1 MVELIPA
8 VIGIVII
15 DLALAG
21 DNAVV
26 IGMAAYRLPRHQR
39 NIALALGAVGAMA
52 LGISLTAVA
61 ALVLGLPLLQFIGG
75 LILVWIAYK
84 LLRPVEAVQ
93 AAADSH
99 AVEAAS
105 SLWEAVQTII
115 IADIVMSLDNVLA
128 IVGASKGNILVP
140 IFGLVVGIAILMA
153 GGRLVASILD
163 RFPGF
168 VYLGS
173 GILAWVAGGH
183 AGPRQLCPPV
193 LGAVS
198 AGGRLS
204 GAGGVYPGGAGGRPL
219 LPPAGRPQVAAGPPS
234 PLALTDVRPAARP

>member
-1 MVELIPA
+1 MIELIPT
-8 VIGIVII
+8 VLGIVVI

-39 NIALALGAVGAMA
+39 NIAVALGAIGAMV
-52 LGISLTAVA
+52 LRIFLTAVA
-61 ALVLGLPLLQFIGG
+61 ALILGLPLLQFIGG

-84 LLRPVEAVQ
+84 LLRPVEVT
-93 AAADSH
+93 H
-99 AVEAAS
+99 AGDGHVVEAAS

-115 IADIVMSLDNVLA
+115 ADIVMSLDNVLA
-128 IVGASKGNILVP
+128 IAGASKGNIPVLV
-140 IFGLVVGIAILMA
+140 FGLMLSIAILMA

-173 GILAWVAGGH
+173 GILAWVAGGMLVH
-183 AGPRQLCPPV
+183 DTFAHEYWVRFLPWAEWVVPAVVTAGV
-193 LGAVS
+193 LV
-198 AGGRLS
+198 GGLFLLR
-204 GAGGVYPGGAGGRPL
+204 PGDIKWVRS
-219 LPPAGRPQVAAGPPS
+219 RFRRS
-234 PLALTDVRPAARP
+234 P

>member
-8 VIGIVII
+8 ILGIVVI

-39 NIALALGAVGAMA
+39 NIAIALGAFGAMA
-52 LGISLTAVA
+52 LRISLTAVA

-84 LLRPVEAVQ
+84 LLRPVEVTHAQ
-93 AAADSH
+93 ESH
-99 AVEAAS
+99 VVEAAT
-105 SLWEAVQTII
+105 SLWEAVQTIV

-128 IVGASKGNILVP
+128 IAGASKGNIPVLV
-140 IFGLVVGIAILMA
+140 FGLVLSIAILMA

-173 GILAWVAGGH
+173 GILAWVAGGMLVHDSFAH
-183 AGPRQLCPPV
+183 AYWVRV
-193 LGAVS
+193 LPAADWVVP
-198 AGGRLS
+198 
-204 GAGGVYPGGAGGRPL
+204 GVVTIGVL
-219 LPPAGRPQVAAGPPS
+219 AAGLFYLRRDDLKWLRTRLRRS
-234 PLALTDVRPAARP
+234 P

>member
-1 MVELIPA
+1 MIELIA
-8 VIGIVII
+8 AILGIVVI

-39 NIALALGAVGAMA
+39 NIAVALGAIGAMV
-52 LGISLTAVA
+52 LRISLTAAA
-61 ALVLGLPLLQFIGG
+61 ALILGLPLLQFIGG

-84 LLRPVEAVQ
+84 LLRPVEVTHAG
-93 AAADSH
+93 DGH

-105 SLWEAVQTII
+105 NLWEAVQTII

-128 IVGASKGNILVP
+128 IAGASKGNIPVLV
-140 IFGLVVGIAILMA
+140 FGLILSIAILMA
-153 GGRLVASILD
+153 GGRLVAGILD

-173 GILAWVAGGH
+173 GILAWVAGGMLVH
-183 AGPRQLCPPV
+183 DSFAHEYWLRFLPAPDWVVPAVVTAGV
-193 LGAVS
+193 L
-198 AGGRLS
+198 
-204 GAGGVYPGGAGGRPL
+204 
-219 LPPAGRPQVAAGPPS
+219 AAGLFHLRRDDLRWLRGRFRRS
-234 PLALTDVRPAARP
+234 S

>member
-1 MVELIPA
+1 VIELIPT
-8 VIGIVII
+8 VLGIVVI

-39 NIALALGAVGAMA
+39 NIAVALGAIGAMV
-52 LGISLTAVA
+52 LRIFLTAVA
-61 ALVLGLPLLQFIGG
+61 ALILGLPLLQFIGG

-84 LLRPVEAVQ
+84 LLRPVEVT
-93 AAADSH
+93 H
-99 AVEAAS
+99 AGDGHVVEAAS

-115 IADIVMSLDNVLA
+115 ADIVMSLDNVLA
-128 IVGASKGNILVP
+128 IAGASKGNIPVLV
-140 IFGLVVGIAILMA
+140 FGLMLSIAILMA

-173 GILAWVAGGH
+173 GILAWVAGGMLVH
-183 AGPRQLCPPV
+183 DTFAHEYWVRFLPWAEWVVPAVVTAGV
-193 LGAVS
+193 LV
-198 AGGRLS
+198 GGLFLLR
-204 GAGGVYPGGAGGRPL
+204 PGDIKWVRS
-219 LPPAGRPQVAAGPPS
+219 RFRRS
-234 PLALTDVRPAARP
+234 P

>member
-1 MVELIPA
+1 MIELIPA
-8 VIGIVII
+8 VLGIVVI

-39 NIALALGAVGAMA
+39 NIAVALGAIGAMV
-52 LGISLTAVA
+52 LRISLTAAA
-61 ALVLGLPLLQFIGG
+61 ALILGLPLLQFIGG
-75 LILVWIAYK
+75 LILIWIAYK
-84 LLRPVEAVQ
+84 LLRPVEVT
-93 AAADSH
+93 H
-99 AVEAAS
+99 AGDGHVVEAAS

-128 IVGASKGNILVP
+128 IAGASKGNIPILV
-140 IFGLVVGIAILMA
+140 FGLILSIAILMA

-173 GILAWVAGGH
+173 GILAWVAGGMLVH
-183 AGPRQLCPPV
+183 DSFAHEYWLRFLPAADWVVPAV
-193 LGAVS
+193 VTGAV
-198 AGGRLS
+198 L
-204 GAGGVYPGGAGGRPL
+204 
-219 LPPAGRPQVAAGPPS
+219 AAG
-234 PLALTDVRPAARP
+234 LFRLRPDDLKWLRARFRRSS

>member
-8 VIGIVII
+8 VIGIVVI

-39 NIALALGAVGAMA
+39 NIAVALGAVGAMV
-52 LGISLTAVA
+52 LRITLTALA
-61 ALVLGLPLLQFIGG
+61 ALILGLPLLQFIGG
-75 LILVWIAYK
+75 LILTWIAYK
-84 LLRPVEAVQ
+84 LLRPVEAAQ
-93 AAADSH
+93 AAAHSH
-99 AVEAAS
+99 AVEGATG
-105 SLWEAVQTII
+105 LWDAVQTII

-128 IVGASKGNILVP
+128 IAGASKGNIPVLV
-140 IFGLVVGIAILMA
+140 FGLVLSIAILMA

-173 GILAWVAGGH
+173 GILAWVAGGMLVH
-183 AGPRQLCPPV
+183 DSFAHQYWVRFLPAADWVVP
-193 LGAVS
+193 GAVT
-198 AGGRLS
+198 L
-204 GAGGVYPGGAGGRPL
+204 GVL
-219 LPPAGRPQVAAGPPS
+219 AAGLFHLRRGDLKWLQARLRRS
-234 PLALTDVRPAARP
+234 P